1 MPHRLRRTAA
11 FLASLALLAVP
22 ARSVLACEME
32 ATTQANVVSVHS
44 GHDMSASAEV
54 DLESP
59 SERPHPTCDHLVGC
73 APLALANG
81 RIDLPALAPTS
92 APAVPFVDRGTQS
105 PARAL
110 EPPPPKR

>member
-11 FLASLALLAVP
+11 LLASLALLAVP

-32 ATTQANVVSVHS
+32 ATTQAEIVSVHA
-44 GHDMSASAEV
+44 GHDMSSSART
-54 DLESP
+54 DHESP
-59 SERPHPTCDHLVGC
+59 SEHPHPTCDHLVGC

-81 RIDLPALAPTS
+81 RIDLPEIVSTA

-105 PARAL
+105 PERAL